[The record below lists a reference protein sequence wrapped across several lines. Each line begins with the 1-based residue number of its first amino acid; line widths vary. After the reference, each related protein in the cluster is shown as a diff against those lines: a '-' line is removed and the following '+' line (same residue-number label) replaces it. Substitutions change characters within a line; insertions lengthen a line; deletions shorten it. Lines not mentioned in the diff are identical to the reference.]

1 MSTVN
6 VTCTDIQQ
14 LQQLGL
20 RCEVHT
26 RDAARCLAADKLG
39 PSKVHADLARSYSKQ
54 AFALARRVH
63 ARGSA

>member
-1 MSTVN
+1 MSTFN
-6 VTCTDIQQ
+6 VTSTDIQQ

-26 RDAARCLAADKLG
+26 RDAARCLAADKPG

-54 AFALARRVH
+54 AFALARRVY
-63 ARGSA
+63 ARRNA

>member
-6 VTCTDIQQ
+6 ATCSDIKY

-26 RDAARCLAADKLG
+26 RDAARCLAAEKLG

-63 ARGSA
+63 ARGNA